1 MDEGCLWDGGMQC
14 GGVGGHVLKQ
24 SNTYYFEALAPA
36 LCSSVSGPD
45 SEALWA
51 LICMRDDGG

>member
-1 MDEGCLWDGGMQC
+1 MRQC
-14 GGVGGHVLKQ
+14 GGVEDHILKQ
-24 SNTYYFEALAPA
+24 INLYYFEALAPA

-51 LICMRDDGG
+51 LICIRGMMVGDMAN